1 MEINQQSLDQKRQEV
16 LEEMIERTGNEKESR
31 KNVDNM
37 TDKALA
43 FMIRQD
49 EDKEMDEN
57 MKGGL
62 ENFYSD
68 RNKKVEGGYAEG
80 SLMVPPEMEGMPV
93 DTYDNIAPEDME
105 AVQASQLPD
114 NQMEDSYLS
123 FLLGEALDMEEQ
135 EYLMSVL
142 ETDERLNGIFDKV
155 MDVAGEF
162 SGEGSV
168 DGPGTG
174 VSDSIPARLSDGEF
188 VITKKATDQ
197 IGADQLQTMM
207 DDAERAYD
215 GGMMQSKMKKAFGG
229 LTNDPMD
236 TEKTYMDSMQNTE
249 EEIKRQ
255 MIKAN
260 RTPSVYSNLG

>member
-1 MEINQQSLDQKRQEV
+1 
-16 LEEMIERTGNEKESR
+16 
-31 KNVDNM
+31 M
-37 TDKALA
+37 TDKAII
-43 FMIRQD
+43 FMIRQEQD
-49 EDKEMDEN
+49 AEMDKN
-57 MKGGL
+57 MQKAL

-68 RNKKVEGGYAEG
+68 RDSKAEG
-80 SLMVPPEMEGMPV
+80 SLIGKQKELDVTNDGKIDKKDFKMLRSKKQEGGSMLVPTEMEQGMPI
-93 DTYDNIAPEDME
+93 DTYNNIAPEDME

-123 FLLGEALDMEEQ
+123 FLLGEALDTEEQ

-142 ETDERLNGIFDKV
+142 EGDERLNGIFDKV

-162 SGEGSV
+162 SGEGEV

-188 VITKKATDQ
+188 VFTKKATDQ
-197 IGADQLQTMM
+197 LGADQLQTMM

-215 GGMMQSKMKKAFGG
+215 GGMMRKAFGG